1 ETMTTLLTFLG
12 TGSNRTVTYCWWD
25 GTQEKQCQTHLFP
38 IAACEFFQPQR
49 ILLAATQE
57 VLEGRG
63 KPNYE
68 AFQKTLSQQGK
79 TLELIHIPDGKF
91 PDDLWTIFDQI
102 TESIQ
107 LQEKL
112 LLDVTHAFRS
122 LPMLALAVAAY
133 LRRTKDVCVERILY
147 GAYEARQPFRDPPE
161 PQDQAPVFDLTSIL
175 DLLDWLGG
183 AEALLKR
190 GDARVL
196 AERMEQTHRQL
207 WKQPQGDERP
217 YHLQRVANRLSQ
229 WTQALYLVRPLDVME
244 IAQQLLPE
252 LQNAQQEFQRWAKP
266 FAVIVEQVQQEIQ
279 PLAYERPK
287 DLSKQQLRCQ
297 LALINYCLQKGLVV
311 QAITLAREW
320 VVSWMFL
327 VQEEGNWLNSDEREN
342 MEKAL
347 GASVELWCKKDKSKE
362 ADVPL
367 WLRTKPYACQIAKVW
382 NALRELRNDV
392 AHGGMRK
399 DRSDAKTISKRAQ
412 QIPEW
417 LQALLEGTSLEK
429 LGTDQVVIDL
439 GTLYEGTA
447 KLEALPDYIAR
458 AKELAGQGK
467 DVILTGQA
475 PIWMYLAIAHGLHG
489 VARRLCYDS
498 PVTGRVLI
506 FDHCP
511 A

>member
-1 ETMTTLLTFLG
+1 
-12 TGSNRTVTYCWWD
+12 
-25 GTQEKQCQTHLFP
+25 
-38 IAACEFFQPQR
+38 
-49 ILLAATQE
+49 
-57 VLEGRG
+57 
-63 KPNYE
+63 
-68 AFQKTLSQQGK
+68 
-79 TLELIHIPDGKF
+79 
-91 PDDLWTIFDQI
+91 
-102 TESIQ
+102 
-107 LQEKL
+107 
-112 LLDVTHAFRS
+112 AFRS

-327 VQEEGNWLNSDEREN
+327 VEGKGDWLNVHERER
-342 MEKAL
+342 MGRIL
-347 GASVELWCKKDKSKE
+347 GSAVDLWCEHKE
-362 ADVPL
+362 AAVPD
-367 WLRTKPYACQIAKVW
+367 WLQQHPQARQVAQVW
-382 NALRELRNDV
+382 DELGRLRNDV

-399 DRSDAKTISKRAQ
+399 DRSDAKSISKRAQ

-417 LQALLEGTSLEK
+417 LQALLEGTPLGELE
-429 LGTDQVVIDL
+429 TDQVVIDL
-439 GTLYEGTA
+439 GNFYEGTA

-506 FDHCP
+506 FDHRP